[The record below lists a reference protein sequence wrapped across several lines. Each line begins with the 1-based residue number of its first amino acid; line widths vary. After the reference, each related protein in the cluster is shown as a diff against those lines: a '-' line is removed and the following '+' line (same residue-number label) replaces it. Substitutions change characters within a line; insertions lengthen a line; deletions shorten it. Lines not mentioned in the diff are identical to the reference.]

1 MKTIYVTDPNGQK
14 HKRTTRRTYTHV
26 VMYRDSK
33 AWAMEYAN
41 TKWTHFHSNFWYHK
55 AYINGTSKWLE
66 RNAWEND
73 EQHATRVKGDVERAE
88 KANRGCATPDE
99 LWEIVRVEQV
109 AAVMAK
115 DFTKYEVAHWC
126 GRHDLAVT
134 QARKLSVPRH
144 SDVVIVPVDPE

>member
-33 AWAMEYAN
+33 AYAMEYAN
-41 TKWTHFHSNFWYHK
+41 TKWTHFNSNFWYHQ

-73 EQHATRVKGDVERAE
+73 DQYATRVKSDVERAE

-99 LWEIVRVEQV
+99 LWEIVRAEQV

-115 DFTKYEVAHWC
+115 DFTKYQILGWC
-126 GRHDLAVT
+126 GRLELAVK
-134 QARKLSVPRH
+134 QAGKLSDPRRC
-144 SDVVIVPVDPE
+144 DVVIVPVDPE